1 MPSGSRWTCLYSG
14 CAGKRGIKRTNSLLC
29 THGER
34 TTGFQDGRIDPS
46 TIESPDSC
54 SLLASNLA
62 RPKSDESYLI
72 LVIEVFFCHSFHMME
87 ASFSTIPRRIIC
99 GSSTFSIGSFSHFR
113 SDTRNIYCC
122 ATFLFGQVAFPAW
135 NAQIAT
141 EWQSLH
147 DTDAM
152 QLSMFFGNLGS
163 SHTALCGFF
172 AI

>member
-1 MPSGSRWTCLYSG
+1 M
-14 CAGKRGIKRTNSLLC
+14 
-29 THGER
+29 
-34 TTGFQDGRIDPS
+34 
-46 TIESPDSC
+46 IESPESC
-54 SLLASNLA
+54 SLLASNLP

-147 DTDAM
+147 DTDPM
-152 QLSMFFGNLGS
+152 QLSMFFLKPWIITHRS
-163 SHTALCGFF
+163 LWFF
-172 AI
+172 RHLIMLLSTHNSTTHLRDR